1 MIIENRENTYYG
13 QEYKSGILRLF
24 PAFSQLVGG
33 GNSDS
38 RDRMKKILHKA
49 IQNELTERQRTCIM
63 KYYYQE
69 MKIKDIAAELGLN
82 NSTISRHI
90 SSGTRKL
97 RKIAQY
103 YS

>member
-1 MIIENRENTYYG
+1 
-13 QEYKSGILRLF
+13 
-24 PAFSQLVGG
+24 
-33 GNSDS
+33 
-38 RDRMKKILHKA
+38 MKKILHKA

-90 SSGTRKL
+90 SSATRKL